1 MVNTAIR
8 LMIFFAVKG
17 GEALYS
23 QQKKDWEPTV
33 AQIMSCLC
41 QIQTYIEESRDNHWT
56 IQVWLKSDPLQ
67 LYSGSEKQI

>member
-56 IQVWLKSDPLQ
+56 IQV
-67 LYSGSEKQI
+67 